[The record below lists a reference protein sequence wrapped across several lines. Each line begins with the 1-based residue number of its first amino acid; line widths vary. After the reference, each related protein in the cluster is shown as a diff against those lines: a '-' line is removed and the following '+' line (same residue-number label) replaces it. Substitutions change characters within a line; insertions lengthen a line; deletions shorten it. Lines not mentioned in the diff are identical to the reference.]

1 MNAEKK
7 FSRILLYGLGDAS
20 HQDAALGIEFID
32 CMKPWIEQ
40 QNLEVNVKLAMND
53 HLQVEDAENLVNQDL
68 IIFVDAS
75 QENICDFYL
84 SKVEPEE
91 KKPEV
96 TPGYL
101 LHMCQQLYNHQPL
114 AYYLHIRGYQWK
126 DGEISQK
133 AKNNLCK
140 AVGYVQQ
147 KVLNPEPLVN
157 PNPKSA
163 IDIKK

>member
-1 MNAEKK
+1 MNADKK

-20 HQDAALGIEFID
+20 HQDASLGIEFID

-40 QNLEVNVKLAMND
+40 QKLEVNVHLAMNNQ
-53 HLQVEDAENLVNQDL
+53 LQVEDAENLANHDL
-68 IIFVDAS
+68 VIFVDAS

-91 KKPEV
+91 KGEKV

-101 LHMCQQLYNHQPL
+101 LHMCEQLYNNKPL
-114 AYYLHIRGYQWK
+114 SYYLHIRGYKWSN
-126 DGEISQK
+126 GEISIK

-140 AVGYVQQ
+140 AVGYVQD
-147 KVLNPEPLVN
+147 KVLHPDPLVN
-157 PNPKSA
+157 LNPTSA